1 MRVSEVTKLREPNF
15 SLDLPGEWMPG
26 PPGDDEATFVYIE
39 VGGSAKAVVTLLRVR
54 PLYEI
59 ADKERLLNDYMSH
72 RQNYEAGQAGALMHS
87 EPMAQEIGEGFE
99 GGWYSEDMEGLRRI
113 QHRVL
118 LVGWLLA
125 DFAFENSGLDLP
137 TFAEQAAQVLDT
149 ASASA

>member
-1 MRVSEVTKLREPNF
+1 MRVSEVTTIREPNF

-26 PPGDDEATFVYIE
+26 PPGEDEATFVYIE
-39 VGGSAKAVVTLLRVR
+39 VGGPAKAVVTLLRVR

-59 ADKERLLNDYMSH
+59 ADKERLLRDYMLH
-72 RQNYEAGQAGALMHS
+72 RQNFEAGKAGALRHS
-87 EPMAQEIGEGFE
+87 EPKAEEIGEGFE
-99 GGWYSEDMEGLRRI
+99 GAWYSEDLEGLRRI

-125 DFAFENSGLDLP
+125 DFAFENSGVDLA
-137 TFAEQAAQVLDT
+137 TFVEESLQVLVT